1 MWLLVTSKKY
11 KVERTYKQERP
22 YNSTSSAARVAT
34 TWELCYRDDSMR
46 RARATPR
53 TTALRHAAHARP
65 RYASPTLTTP
75 RHARR
80 ATLCASPIC
89 ALPSC
94 SACAALLWA
103 AAAATR
109 RWRRRELLCTLLRNV
124 LFPNRHEATLWWEFP
139 IYCPINMTRFCLL
152 NQ

>member
-65 RYASPTLTTP
+65 RYASPTRTTP
-75 RHARR
+75 RHVRR
-80 ATLCASPIC
+80 ATLCA
-89 ALPSC
+89 LPLCTVPSY
-94 SACAALLWA
+94 SAPRYSEL
-103 AAAATR
+103 
-109 RWRRRELLCTLLRNV
+109 RRRRRRRRDGGGGGNYCAHCCVTFYSQTGTRQHYGGNF
-124 LFPNRHEATLWWEFP
+124 LF
-139 IYCPINMTRFCLL
+139 IV
-152 NQ
+152 Q